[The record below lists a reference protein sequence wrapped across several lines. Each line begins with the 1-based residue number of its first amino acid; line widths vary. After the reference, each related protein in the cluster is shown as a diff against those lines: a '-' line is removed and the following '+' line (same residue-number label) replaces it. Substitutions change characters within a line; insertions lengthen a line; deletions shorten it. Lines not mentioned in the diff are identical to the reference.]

1 MEARLKQK
9 MKPAAIR
16 LGLLLLMSCLV
27 LTGSCWSVSAATA
40 LYPDHAHLPIEVPA
54 RAPLPGLSLKLSR
67 DAIDGFNLQVL
78 TENFTLG
85 APPVAKSLAELTGL
99 ARDADSGFMLGHGH
113 LYINGQKLQRLYGTR
128 VHLPL
133 ALFFGGVNQV
143 TVTLNNHGH
152 RYWAIDGRQIHAT
165 LIINPKAESLV
176 VYRFDSFP
184 VAASKIK

>member
-40 LYPDHAHLPIEVPA
+40 QYPDHAHLPIEVPA

-78 TENFTLG
+78 IENFTLG

-99 ARDADSGFMLGHGH
+99 ARDADSGFMHGHGH
-113 LYINGQKLQRLYGTR
+113 LYI
-128 VHLPL
+128 
-133 ALFFGGVNQV
+133 
-143 TVTLNNHGH
+143 
-152 RYWAIDGRQIHAT
+152 
-165 LIINPKAESLV
+165 
-176 VYRFDSFP
+176 
-184 VAASKIK
+184 

>member
-1 MEARLKQK
+1 MPN
-9 MKPAAIR
+9 MKYD
-16 LGLLLLMSCLV
+16 LSDFSYLLIAFCIASSGFCKV
-27 LTGSCWSVSAATA
+27 VSAATA

-99 ARDADSGFMLGHGH
+99 ARDVDTGFMLGHGH

-128 VHLPL
+128 VHLPS

-152 RYWAIDGRQIHAT
+152 RYWAIDGRQILAT
-165 LIINPKAESLV
+165 LFINPKAESLV

-184 VAASKIK
+184 VAASKIE

>member
-99 ARDADSGFMLGHGH
+99 ASDADSGFMLGHGH

-152 RYWAIDGRQIHAT
+152 RYWAIDGRQILAT
-165 LIINPKAESLV
+165 LFINPKAESLV

>member
-78 TENFTLG
+78 IENFTLG

-152 RYWAIDGRQIHAT
+152 RYWAIDGRQILAT
-165 LIINPKAESLV
+165 LFINPKAESLV

-184 VAASKIK
+184 VAAGKIK